1 MGCLPEDKALG
12 VKWDTEKDTLGFT
25 MKLVGKPSTRH
36 GLLSMLTSAY
46 DPLGLGAPFMLK
58 GKQVIQQLCQEKLQ
72 WNKQIDERL
81 GQHMSGLSGKTIC

>member
-12 VKWDTEKDTLGFT
+12 VKWDTKKDTLGFT
-25 MKLVGKPSTRH
+25 IKLVEKPTRH
-36 GLLSMLTSAY
+36 GLLSMLTSVY

-58 GKQVIQQLCQEKLQ
+58 GRQIIQQLCQEKLQ
-72 WNKQIDERL
+72 WDEQIDERS